1 MCRIVRIWFE
11 MDLVIDVN
19 LTLKPVLKLGIG
31 HYYNFNFSTMHR
43 NSFYFVFVAV
53 LCNFHNSESLPSPAL
68 DVPASGFHTTN
79 SIESK
84 QDFLESVYTD
94 CTDNKGSV
102 PCFKYKLFAFVDKIL
117 NKDEINLANG
127 ITVVRTAVSGVDGAP
142 RSMDKVTES
151 EAQNTDV
158 ATMLMKRVERFLS
171 THTLKV
177 DLRGSDVL
185 NAVSR
190 AGRTLEELSDGS
202 DDEVEEEG
210 RGKKKGGG
218 KKGGKM
224 MGHLLMMI
232 KMKLLGLI
240 PLAFGLIALLAGKA
254 LLIGKLALLLS
265 VIIALKKLVSSHQ
278 KTVTYEVVA
287 GHPHSAGGHDSYSS
301 GGASD
306 YSYGGGGGGGSSHGG
321 WGRSADAHDLAYK
334 AYKPT
339 SQKAD

>member
-1 MCRIVRIWFE
+1 
-11 MDLVIDVN
+11 
-19 LTLKPVLKLGIG
+19 
-31 HYYNFNFSTMHR
+31 MHR

-210 RGKKKGGG
+210 RGKKKGER
-218 KKGGKM
+218 
-224 MGHLLMMI
+224 
-232 KMKLLGLI
+232 
-240 PLAFGLIALLAGKA
+240 
-254 LLIGKLALLLS
+254 LLL
-265 VIIALKKLVSSHQ
+265 
-278 KTVTYEVVA
+278 KTK
-287 GHPHSAGGHDSYSS
+287 D
-301 GGASD
+301 
-306 YSYGGGGGGGSSHGG
+306 
-321 WGRSADAHDLAYK
+321 K
-334 AYKPT
+334 
-339 SQKAD
+339 